1 MHALILAGGEGSR
14 LAASGVT
21 TPKALVPVRGVPQ
34 LLRLARVLER
44 AGAESVTCLLRRG
57 VSVEPVAGELG
68 RLRVPV
74 GLHECLTPSSLH
86 TLVAGLAVTPP
97 GEVFCTMVD
106 TVMPAADWLRVG
118 AQARE
123 RLAEGADAVVVV
135 TPFVDDE
142 RPLYVT
148 RDDSG
153 RVTGITDAPV
163 PEPLVTGGV
172 YAFGP
177 RARAVAAEALAAGQE
192 RMRAFLKTLVGEGY
206 DVRAVEVAKVVDLD
220 HRRDLDAAN
229 AWQESCEEDDPPT
242 AQA

>member
-1 MHALILAGGEGSR
+1 MHGLILAGGEGSR

-21 TPKALVPVRGVPQ
+21 MPKALVPVGGVPQ
-34 LLRLARVLER
+34 LLRLARLLER

-57 VSVEPVAGELG
+57 VSIEPVAAELD
-68 RLRVPV
+68 RLRIPV
-74 GLHECLTPSSLH
+74 GVHECLTPSSLH
-86 TLVAGLAVTPP
+86 TLVAGLAVTPA

-106 TVMPAADWLRVG
+106 TVMPAADWLRTAG
-118 AQARE
+118 ESRR
-123 RLAEGADAVVVV
+123 RLAGGADAVLVV

-142 RPLYVT
+142 RPLYVA

-153 RVTGITDAPV
+153 RVARITDEAV
-163 PEPLVTGGV
+163 P
-172 YAFGP
+172 
-177 RARAVAAEALAAGQE
+177 AREVASAALAAGQE
-192 RMRAFLKTLVGEGY
+192 RMRAFLKTLVRERY

-229 AWQESCEEDDPPT
+229 AWQESCEDDGPPM

>member
-1 MHALILAGGEGSR
+1 MHGLILAGGEGSR

-21 TPKALVPVRGVPQ
+21 MPKALVPVGGVPQ

-57 VSVEPVAGELG
+57 VSIEPVAAELD
-68 RLRVPV
+68 RLRIPV
-74 GLHECLTPSSLH
+74 GVHECLTPSSLH
-86 TLVAGLAVTPP
+86 TLVAGLAVTPA

-106 TVMPAADWLRVG
+106 TVMPAADWLRTAG
-118 AQARE
+118 ESRR
-123 RLAEGADAVVVV
+123 RLAGGADAVLVV

-142 RPLYVT
+142 RPLYVA

-153 RVTGITDAPV
+153 RVARITDEAV

-177 RARAVAAEALAAGQE
+177 RAREVASAALAAGQE
-192 RMRAFLKTLVGEGY
+192 RMRAFLKTLVRERY

-229 AWQESCEEDDPPT
+229 AWQESCEDDGPPM

>member
-1 MHALILAGGEGSR
+1 MHGLILAGGEGSR

-57 VSVEPVAGELG
+57 VSLEPVADDLG

-74 GLHECLTPSSLH
+74 GLHECLTASSLH

-97 GEVFCTMVD
+97 GEVLCTMVD
-106 TVMPAADWLRVG
+106 TVMPAADWLR
-118 AQARE
+118 AAAESRE

-148 RDDSG
+148 RDASG

-177 RARAVAAEALAAGQE
+177 RARAVAAEALSAGQE
-192 RMRAFLKTLVGEGY
+192 RMRAFLKTLVREGY
-206 DVRAVEVAKVVDLD
+206 HVRAVEVAKVVDLD

>member
-1 MHALILAGGEGSR
+1 
-14 LAASGVT
+14 
-21 TPKALVPVRGVPQ
+21 
-34 LLRLARVLER
+34 
-44 AGAESVTCLLRRG
+44 
-57 VSVEPVAGELG
+57 
-68 RLRVPV
+68 
-74 GLHECLTPSSLH
+74 
-86 TLVAGLAVTPP
+86 
-97 GEVFCTMVD
+97 
-106 TVMPAADWLRVG
+106 
-118 AQARE
+118 
-123 RLAEGADAVVVV
+123 
-135 TPFVDDE
+135 
-142 RPLYVT
+142 
-148 RDDSG
+148 
-153 RVTGITDAPV
+153 V